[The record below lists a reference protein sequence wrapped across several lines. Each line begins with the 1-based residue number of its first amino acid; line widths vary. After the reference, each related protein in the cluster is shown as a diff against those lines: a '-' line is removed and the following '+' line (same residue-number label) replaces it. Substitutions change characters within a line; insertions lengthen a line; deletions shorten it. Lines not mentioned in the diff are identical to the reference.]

1 MDMHIQCMRN
11 HCTGRIGLGGGQR
24 EHWADLPAQA
34 FLTSVAA
41 FIQMHAL
48 VEATAD
54 NITEL

>member
-24 EHWADLPAQA
+24 EHWADLHVPAQA
-34 FLTSVAA
+34 CLTSVAA

-48 VEATAD
+48 VEATA
-54 NITEL
+54 EL